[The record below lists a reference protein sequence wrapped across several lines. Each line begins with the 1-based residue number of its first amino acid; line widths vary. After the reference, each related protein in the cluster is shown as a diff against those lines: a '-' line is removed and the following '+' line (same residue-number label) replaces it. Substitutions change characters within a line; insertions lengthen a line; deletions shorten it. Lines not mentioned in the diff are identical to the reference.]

1 MRTVSQAAVLLV
13 TAIITVLTNAGFLVV
28 LNTAY
33 YRELDTNPYL
43 YILTHPGSH
52 KSTLLACMLW
62 EQLFDQLDQQIS
74 RRGLRDTLHVLC
86 GVGQRPLHG
95 RPRPRLRSLPEP
107 LPLLAAR
114 RALLPD
120 ASKECSAKHDTLQ
133 PTT

>member
-62 EQLFDQLDQQIS
+62 EQLFD
-74 RRGLRDTLHVLC
+74 
-86 GVGQRPLHG
+86 
-95 RPRPRLRSLPEP
+95 
-107 LPLLAAR
+107 
-114 RALLPD
+114 
-120 ASKECSAKHDTLQ
+120 
-133 PTT
+133 